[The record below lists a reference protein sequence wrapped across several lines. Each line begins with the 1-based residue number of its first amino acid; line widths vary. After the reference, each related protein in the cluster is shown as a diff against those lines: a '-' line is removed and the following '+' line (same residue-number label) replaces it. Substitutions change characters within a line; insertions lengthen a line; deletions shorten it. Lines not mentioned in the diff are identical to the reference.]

1 LKKLLLF
8 ILLTSL
14 NVFPGPYDSTVNFVS
29 QITAIKTTEH
39 ITIDGLLN
47 ETTWKTTPSVNV
59 FVQRDPVEGAVASE
73 KTDVYVAF
81 DDEALYIAARMYDS
95 HPDSIIA
102 RLTRRDNVIN
112 ADRLLIYLDPYH
124 DKRSGY
130 YFTINAA
137 GILTDGV
144 LYNDDWDDN
153 SWDAVWE
160 GKAHIDDKGWTVEV
174 RIPFTQMRFKNDDHQ
189 VWGINFK
196 RIIARKNEEDYTI
209 KFPKTESGF
218 VSRFIELNG
227 LDGVKPSAKVEVV
240 PYITG
245 KGEYSQHDP
254 ANPFNNGSVYTPGI
268 GADLKMGI
276 GNNLTLNATI
286 NPDFGQVEI
295 DPAVINLSDVETY
308 YNENRPFFTQGSSI
322 FNSFGNGGA
331 RNFWSFN
338 FPNATMF
345 YSRRIGRNP
354 QGSVPDNADFTKMPN
369 GTHILG
375 AAKLTGKIFDN
386 WNIGAIQAVTQ
397 REYADYQVNGEN
409 TKSIEVEPLTYY
421 GVARIQREINDGRQ
435 GIGLLATYTARDYKD
450 RTLAD
455 ITNKNSLNFGVDGWT
470 SLDTSK
476 TWVVTAVTIMSNL
489 NANNQRMI
497 ELQESSQRYF
507 QRPDAKNF
515 HVDSSRTSLT
525 GFAGRYYLIKQK
537 GNSFFNSSFGFITPE
552 FDCNDLGFLSR
563 ADIFNMHIGGGY
575 DWTEPTSFYHYVEL
589 GIAFF
594 RNYDFDFNKTS
605 DGVYA
610 FGTYQ
615 FTNFYYLNV
624 NCAYNPYT
632 INNNRT
638 RGGPLT
644 LNSPG
649 WQTGIFLNSDDK
661 KNIVYSFGESSYSA
675 WHDSYI
681 EYDLS
686 VEYRPASNISISFSP
701 FFVKELQRAMY
712 IGTFSDIYAVNTFS
726 NRYVFGE
733 LDQKTVG
740 AGIRLNWTFTP
751 DLSLQLYI
759 QPLVSTGKY
768 AGIKELAKPKSLEF
782 NNYSNISYNKS
793 DDTYVVDPDGSGPA
807 PAFSFN
813 NPDFNYKSL
822 RGNAV
827 LRWEYLPG
835 SVFYFV
841 WTQTRSDVET
851 IGDFG
856 IQKTFN
862 SLLDI
867 HPDNIFA
874 IKFTY
879 WLNM

>member
-1 LKKLLLF
+1 MKKLLLLF
-8 ILLTSL
+8 LLTSL
-14 NVFPGPYDSTVNFVS
+14 QIFADPYENGVTFVS
-29 QITAIKTTEH
+29 KITAVRLKEH
-39 ITIDGLLN
+39 ITIDGILN
-47 ETTWKTTPSVNV
+47 ESVWKTAPSVNV
-59 FVQRDPVEGAVASE
+59 FVQRDPIEGAVASE
-73 KTDVYVAF
+73 KTEAYVAF

-112 ADRLLIYLDPYH
+112 ADRLLIFLDPYH

-160 GKAHIDDKGWTVEV
+160 GKANIDDKGWTVEV
-174 RIPFTQMRFKNDDHQ
+174 RIPFTQLRFKNDDHQ

-218 VSRFIELNG
+218 VSRFIELDG
-227 LDGVKPSAKVEVV
+227 LDGIKPSSKVEIV
-240 PYITG
+240 PYLTG
-245 KGEYSQHDP
+245 KAEYLQHDP
-254 ANPFNNGSVYTPGI
+254 NNPFNNGSRYTPAM

-308 YNENRPFFTQGSSI
+308 YNENRPFFTQGSTI

-338 FPNATMF
+338 WPNSTIF
-345 YSRRIGRNP
+345 YSRRIGRSP
-354 QGSVPDNADFTKMPN
+354 QGSTPDNSDFTNSPS

-375 AAKLTGKIFDN
+375 AAKLTGKVFDD
-386 WNIGAIQAVTQ
+386 WNIGTIQAVTQ
-397 REYADYQVNGEN
+397 REFADYQLNGQKGEA
-409 TKSIEVEPLTYY
+409 EVEPLTYY
-421 GVARIQREINDGRQ
+421 GVARIQKEINKGQQ
-435 GIGLLATYTARDYKD
+435 GIGFLAAFTQRDYKD
-450 RTLAD
+450 QSLANV
-455 ITNKNSLNFGVDGWT
+455 TNRNSISVGADGW
-470 SLDTSK
+470 SALDTSK
-476 TWVVTAVTIMSNL
+476 TWVATGVTVLSYLTG
-489 NANNQRMI
+489 NNQRLI
-497 ELQESSQRYF
+497 QLQQNSQRYY
-507 QRPDAKNF
+507 QRPDAKSF
-515 HVDSSRTSLT
+515 HVDSNRTSLT
-525 GFAGRYYLIKQK
+525 GLAGRYYLIKQK
-537 GNSFFNSSFGFITPE
+537 GNSFFNIALGFLTPGFE
-552 FDCNDLGFLSR
+552 CNDLGFLSR
-563 ADIFNMHIGGGY
+563 ADVINMHAGGGY
-575 DWTEPTSFYHYVEL
+575 FWTEPNDFFHYFEIGGAL
-589 GIAFF
+589 F
-594 RNYDFDFNKTS
+594 RNYDFDMNKIS
-605 DGVYA
+605 DGIYT
-610 FGTYQ
+610 FSTYQ
-615 FTNFYYLNV
+615 FNNFYSLNL
-624 NCAYNPYT
+624 NWAYNPWT
-632 INNNRT
+632 VNNTRT

-644 LNSPG
+644 LNPPG
-649 WQTGIFLNSDDK
+649 WQANIYLNSDDK
-661 KNIVYSFGESSYSA
+661 KNVVYGFGASSYTA
-675 WHDSYI
+675 KWDSYI

-686 VEYRPASNISISFSP
+686 FEYRPASNITLSISP
-701 FFVKELQRAMY
+701 FFNREFQRAMY
-712 IGTFSDIYAVNTFS
+712 IDTFGDSYAVNTYS

-751 DLSLQLYI
+751 DLSLQLYV

-768 AGIKELAKPKSLEF
+768 TNIKELAKPKTFDF
-782 NNYSNISYNKS
+782 NHYTNISYNSS
-793 DDTYVVDPDGSGPA
+793 DDSYIVDPDGSGPA
-807 PAFSFN
+807 SPFSFS

-827 LRWEYLPG
+827 LRWEYMPG

-851 IGDFG
+851 VGDFA

-862 SLLDI
+862 SLLDAR
-867 HPDNIFA
+867 PDNIFA